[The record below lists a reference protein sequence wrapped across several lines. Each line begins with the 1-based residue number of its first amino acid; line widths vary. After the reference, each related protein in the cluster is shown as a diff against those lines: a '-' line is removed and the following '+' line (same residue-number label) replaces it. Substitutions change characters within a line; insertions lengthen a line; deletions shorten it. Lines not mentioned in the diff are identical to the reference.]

1 MTSLLQKRI
10 SALETCLPDLDLPET
25 RINIM
30 VKDGRRD
37 PPNPQPDYLGMVVVS
52 GTHDQS
58 GRVFH
63 RGHDESEQDFLDRV
77 KK

>member
-1 MTSLLQKRI
+1 MASLLQKRI

-30 VKDGRRD
+30 VEDGRRD
-37 PPNPQPDYLGMVVVS
+37 PPDPQPEELFMVVVS
-52 GTHDQS
+52 GTHCQS

-63 RGHDESEQDFLDRV
+63 RGHDESEQDFLNRV
-77 KK
+77 QK